1 MKKKEDSLEKFVEMR
16 ISGKTFAEISEALG
30 VSKQS
35 LIGWSKNV
43 ETKETIS
50 MGKLMRLQSTLKIFE
65 LDREARVQRFATLAQ
80 KINAELEKRDLSEIP
95 TDKLLKMAVVN
106 EGRLD
111 DALQIITFQD
121 EQNVFDFGERR
132 FFVFNPAD

>member
-1 MKKKEDSLEKFVEMR
+1 MKKTEDSLEKFVEMR

-50 MGKLMRLQSTLKIFE
+50 VGKLMRLQSTLKIFE
-65 LDREARVQRFATLAQ
+65 MDREARVQRFATLAQ

-106 EGRLD
+106 ERRLD
-111 DALQIITFQD
+111 DALQVITF
-121 EQNVFDFGERR
+121 ETRPTVFDFGATR
-132 FFVFNPAD
+132 FLVFNPAD